1 MKLTRVFGFLSLIAA
16 LLITPAFVLAEKEKG
31 KKKKKKTEAPADGNV
46 RKYKSK
52 VVKKPVTV
60 KTTSGLEYTVISKGD
75 GPLPKAGERV
85 SVLYVGKLLNDT
97 VFDAS
102 YKHDNKPYTF
112 KPGKAQVIAGWNEAF
127 QLLHGGD
134 KAILRIPAALGYGAR
149 ANGSIP
155 ANSDLI
161 FEVEVIDVIPAPAF
175 WDGKG
180 KDTLTTATGLKLVF
194 IEQHKDSVQP
204 KVGQRVTVHYSGFLT
219 DSAHTMFDS
228 SVEAGNPYQ
237 ITLGKSSVIAG
248 WHEAIALMH
257 KGDKAKVII
266 PPNLA
271 YGDRGYPGV
280 IPPKATIIFDIELIS
295 VNK

>member
-1 MKLTRVFGFLSLIAA
+1 MKLTRVFGFLLLLAA
-16 LLITPAFVLAEKEKG
+16 LLITPAFVIAGKEKG

-52 VVKKPVTV
+52 LVKKPVTV
-60 KTTSGLEYTVISKGD
+60 KTASGLEYTITSKGD
-75 GPLPKAGERV
+75 GPLPKTGDRV

-102 YKHDNKPYTF
+102 YKHNNQPFIF
-112 KPGKAQVIAGWNEAF
+112 KPGKAQVIEGWNEAF
-127 QLLHGGD
+127 QLLRGGD

-161 FEVEVIDVIPAPAF
+161 FEVEVLDVLPAPRI
-175 WDGKG
+175 WDAKG
-180 KDTLTTATGLKLVF
+180 KDTLTTASGLKIVF
-194 IEQHKDSVQP
+194 LEQHKDSAMP
-204 KVGQRVTVHYSGFLT
+204 KVGQQVTVNYSGFLT

-228 SVEAGNPYQ
+228 SVERNQPFQFA
-237 ITLGKSSVIAG
+237 LGRKGVIAG
-248 WHEAIALMH
+248 WDEGVALMH
-257 KGDKAKVII
+257 KGDKAKLII
-266 PPNLA
+266 PSNLG

-280 IPPKATIIFDIELIS
+280 IPPKATLIFDIELIS
-295 VNK
+295 FK